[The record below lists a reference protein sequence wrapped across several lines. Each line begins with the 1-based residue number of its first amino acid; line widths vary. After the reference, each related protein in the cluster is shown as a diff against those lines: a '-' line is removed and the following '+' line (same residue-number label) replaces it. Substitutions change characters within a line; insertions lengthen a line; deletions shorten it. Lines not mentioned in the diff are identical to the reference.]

1 MSTVEL
7 LLKVKRFLK
16 LPCYSLFDILVK
28 GVEFEIGDRPCRD
41 MVESKKVIKGEIQME
56 EIIYTE
62 KPNLNKPYL
71 IIGFEGW
78 PNAGEVSSFA
88 LQHLV
93 DSLEARRFAS
103 IPTGNF
109 YQTSSLR
116 PMAVIK
122 EGRLIELKSPGN
134 HFYYVKTLLS
144 SDLILFHGVEPHLR
158 WDLFADLLLDLA
170 VKFNVMQIFTIGGTY
185 DYIPHTC
192 PPMVS
197 ALYNHEGLRENVI
210 RAGLG
215 LTEYS
220 GPISIHTF
228 ILEAAKK
235 RDLKAISLWGHAPHY
250 LQTKNIK
257 VVCSVLKRLINLTRI
272 EVDLTELEKAG
283 DYFDQQVS
291 HLVEEDPKLR
301 EVISKLEE
309 VYKRSGKIPE
319 PSGGEEG
326 VKEDKVVYIRAF
338 LKKLE
343 DEEKKEGE

>member
-1 MSTVEL
+1 
-7 LLKVKRFLK
+7 
-16 LPCYSLFDILVK
+16 
-28 GVEFEIGDRPCRD
+28 
-41 MVESKKVIKGEIQME
+41 ME

-62 KPNLNKPYL
+62 KPNLTRPYL

-93 DSLEARRFAS
+93 DSLKGKRFAS
-103 IPTGNF
+103 IQTENF
-109 YQTSSLR
+109 YHISSLR

-122 EGRLIELKSPGN
+122 EGRLIELKSAAN
-134 HFYYVKTLLS
+134 DFYFVKTPLFN
-144 SDLILFHGVEPHLR
+144 DLILFRGVEPHLR
-158 WDLFADLLLDLA
+158 WDRFVHLVLDLA
-170 VKFNVMQIFTIGGTY
+170 EKFNVTQIFTVGGTY
-185 DYIPHTC
+185 DYIPHTF

-197 ALYNHEGLRENVI
+197 ALFNHEDLRESVV
-210 RAGLG
+210 RAGLE

-235 RDLKAISLWGHAPHY
+235 RGLKAVSLWGHAPQY

-257 VVCSVLKRLINLTRI
+257 VVCSVLKRLIELTKI
-272 EVDLTELEKAG
+272 EVDLSELEKAG
-283 DYFDQQVS
+283 DYFDQQVN

-319 PSGGEEG
+319 PSGREEG
-326 VKEDKVVYIRAF
+326 VKEDKVVYIQAF
-338 LKKLE
+338 LKKME
-343 DEEKKEGE
+343 DEEKKEG